1 MLTMYS
7 TTWCGYCM
15 RLKRMFDREG
25 IAYTEV
31 NIEEDPE
38 AAELVMRVNGGN
50 RTVPTVVFPDG
61 AALTNPSIDQ
71 VKAALAA

>member
-15 RLKRMFDREG
+15 RLKRMLEREG
-25 IAYTEV
+25 IAYSEV

>member
-1 MLTMYS
+1 MMTMYS

-15 RLKRMFDREG
+15 RLKRMLDREG
-25 IAYTEV
+25 IAYAEV

-38 AAELVMRVNGGN
+38 AAELVMRYNGGN